1 MDAAL
6 VLRGSGWIS
15 GRRRLAM
22 PDEVL
27 LVVLVVM
34 AIGVGWKWAKNR
46 IDEKKWRETSL
57 TRKFFISLIALL
69 LMVLFWIEA
78 MFIRYLGQSLR

>member
-1 MDAAL
+1 
-6 VLRGSGWIS
+6 
-15 GRRRLAM
+15 M

-57 TRKFFISLIALL
+57 TPEFRSRDFKGKNLGLK
-69 LMVLFWIEA
+69 WEGEA
-78 MFIRYLGQSLR
+78 GSG

>member
-1 MDAAL
+1 
-6 VLRGSGWIS
+6 
-15 GRRRLAM
+15 M

-69 LMVLFWIEA
+69 LMVLFWIGA
-78 MFIRYLGQSLR
+78 MFIRYLLLIRLFQQATRPSRSPEG

>member
-1 MDAAL
+1 
-6 VLRGSGWIS
+6 
-15 GRRRLAM
+15 M

-57 TRKFFISLIALL
+57 TRKFFIALIALL
-69 LMVLFWIEA
+69 LMVLFWIGA